1 MTTYQTKFG
10 SLRDFEKG
18 RVEVVDDDPK
28 NYAFSNVFDVAPR
41 LRARLRRQEF

>member
-1 MTTYQTKFG
+1 M
-10 SLRDFEKG
+10 KG
-18 RVEVVDDDPK
+18 PQGDSIRRVEVVDDDPK